1 MHKKHTSSNT
11 FKKQYECNLPEHDSQ
26 LREKGC
32 ESAAPVLT
40 GGKGSRQGQER
51 GGKAGGHRTG
61 SRGRSVGARL
71 GFTEQGPG
79 KSHLNGASSF
89 GRNRA
94 VGVHFYRL
102 VFIFWSGG
110 CFLSRHQGCC
120 ALTSRGIRGK
130 SAS

>member
-51 GGKAGGHRTG
+51 GGKAGVHRTG

-71 GFTEQGPG
+71 GVTEQGPG
-79 KSHLNGASSF
+79 AGAWAQGWGSQNRVP
-89 GRNRA
+89 GRA
-94 VGVHFYRL
+94 ISMAPL
-102 VFIFWSGG
+102 VLEEIEQSVY
-110 CFLSRHQGCC
+110 
-120 ALTSRGIRGK
+120 TSIG
-130 SAS
+130 